1 MTMTTVKSCSKE
13 AYDSN
18 AFPPL
23 HSILILTCLLAVF
36 LYIFPTLE
44 EIDKK
49 ATIEVFVNRVFPELI
64 SLETLV
70 YTRAA
75 FSLFIFSV
83 SIYSLLPGNG

>member
-1 MTMTTVKSCSKE
+1 MTMTTAKSCSK

-23 HSILILTCLLAVF
+23 HSILTLTCLLAVF

-49 ATIEVFVNRVFPELI
+49 ATVEVFVNRVFPELI

-75 FSLFIFSV
+75 FSFFIFSV
-83 SIYSLLPGNG
+83 SIYSLFPGNG